1 MRREV
6 RVLQLPPSVAEDPRR
21 GSLRIIELVLQGECQ
36 LAAVVVSRG

>member
-1 MRREV
+1 MRGKV
-6 RVLQLPPSVAEDPRR
+6 RVLQFPPRVAEGLRR